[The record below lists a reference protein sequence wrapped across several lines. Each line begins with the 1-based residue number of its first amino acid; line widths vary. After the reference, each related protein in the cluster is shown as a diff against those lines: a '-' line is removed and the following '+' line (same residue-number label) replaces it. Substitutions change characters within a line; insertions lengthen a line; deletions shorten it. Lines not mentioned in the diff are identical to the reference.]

1 MAALSTVSTTTTL
14 RPEVQAPHIVSQ
26 ARKWVI
32 LAIVSLHF
40 ALLLLLAQ
48 VERKPTLTS
57 VLLPPLS
64 RFLRPV
70 SLSSSMSTLPRPS
83 CWVSPTSHPTC
94 PWERLVRAFDVALAQ
109 LSYQG

>member
-40 ALLLLLAQ
+40 ALLLLAQ
-48 VERKPTLTS
+48 VELQGCSDLRVPPSSFALPQACIAQFVDVYS
-57 VLLPPLS
+57 ASAVVLGIPDISSDLS
-64 RFLRPV
+64 
-70 SLSSSMSTLPRPS
+70 MGATG
-83 CWVSPTSHPTC
+83 TC
-94 PWERLVRAFDVALAQ
+94 L
-109 LSYQG
+109 

>member
-48 VERKPTLTS
+48 VELQGCSDLRVPPPSFALPQACIAQFVDVYS
-57 VLLPPLS
+57 ASAVVLGIPDISSDLS
-64 RFLRPV
+64 
-70 SLSSSMSTLPRPS
+70 MGATG
-83 CWVSPTSHPTC
+83 TC
-94 PWERLVRAFDVALAQ
+94 L
-109 LSYQG
+109 